1 MDIITYALCRK
12 NGGGGGGDNTHFIG
26 TTTTAITDGA
36 TTNPITVDG
45 ESYTA
50 VKGDIVIYDSA
61 EFIFDGSAWQS
72 FGGTMDT
79 QPTKDSAKAVT
90 SDGVYRYTAG
100 QREYVSDELKGEIF
114 NSYSGLS
121 KNIASGLLSH
131 AEGYGTTASGHMSH
145 AEGRSNTASGYS
157 SHAEGEEN
165 TVNGRASHAEGVTNT
180 ASGYGSHA
188 EGIGNTASNDFSHV
202 EGEDNTA
209 SGRASHAEGAKNT
222 ASGNYSHA
230 GGLYTIANTKA
241 STVIGKYNVAD
252 GTNVSDLKH
261 LFIVGNGTGVDD
273 RSNILEVSDTY
284 MNLNG
289 VFKQN
294 GQVIDFSSL
303 DEIVEMS
310 DIEYD
315 ALATKD
321 PDKVYFVYETEV
333 DNRTITAY
341 DSNGD
346 FIYKLTMYGCASIGG
361 ISLDSKVTT
370 PPTITEPNVF
380 GSGSFI
386 FKGTFADGNTYY
398 FSSLF
403 TDGRSGYS
411 ISNDSSKVSDAYGT
425 NMFFVVNGNRFTL
438 MTAPNAAWRSLIH
451 ISGYDESSFELAVTP
466 KPNGFKRIYKGDE
479 LYATNELPDITP
491 HVELTQSQYDALQN
505 PDPNTEYFI
514 TNADASGDFSSIE
527 DRMTAIEDEYT
538 IVYMDG
544 NVRIPLYTR
553 NVYKVVRVDGN
564 TVEWYITEPTSQRN
578 FKATVT
584 ATGSAGTRTNPT
596 VTVTEV
602 V

>member
-1 MDIITYALCRK
+1 MVLDIITYALCRK

-36 TTNPITVDG
+36 TTNPIIVDG

-50 VKGDIVIYDSA
+50 VKGDIIIYDGT

-72 FGGTMDT
+72 FGGTMDA
-79 QPTKDSAKAVT
+79 QPTQDSAKAVT

-100 QREYVSDELKGEIF
+100 QREYVNNTLKGEIF
-114 NSYSGLS
+114 NTYSGNG
-121 KNIASGLLSH
+121 KNIASGTCSHAEGFKTKASDNYSHAEGFYTTASGESSH
-131 AEGYGTTASGHMSH
+131 AEGYETEAWGAYSH
-145 AEGRSNTASGYS
+145 AEGRATDAHAAYSHVSGWGTRANTA
-157 SHAEGEEN
+157 
-165 TVNGRASHAEGVTNT
+165 
-180 ASGYGSHA
+180 
-188 EGIGNTASNDFSHV
+188 
-202 EGEDNTA
+202 
-209 SGRASHAEGAKNT
+209 
-222 ASGNYSHA
+222 
-230 GGLYTIANTKA
+230 A
-241 STVIGKYNVAD
+241 STVIGTYNVID
-252 GTNVSDLKH
+252 GTRSIDPKH
-261 LFIVGNGTGVDD
+261 LFIVGNGTADNA

-284 MNLNG
+284 LNLNG

-294 GQVIDFSSL
+294 GQVIDFSTL
-303 DEIVEMS
+303 GDEIVEMS

-315 ALATKD
+315 ALVTKD
-321 PDKVYFVYETEV
+321 PTKVYFVYEVEE
-333 DNRTITAY
+333 DNRSIVCK
-341 DSNGD
+341 DSNGNWKYTTT
-346 FIYKLTMYGCASIGG
+346 IIGTTASG
-361 ISLDSKVTT
+361 ITGNVTAEESTVTT
-370 PPTITEPNVF
+370 PPTPGFDYWYGNVVFRTETPEKTVYHSVF
-380 GSGSFI
+380 
-386 FKGTFADGNTYY
+386 Y
-398 FSSLF
+398 FSN
-403 TDGRSGYS
+403 DGKSGTKDTASGDGAPDAYFELGANGSIVYHPTPTAEPRSGLYVF
-411 ISNDSSKVSDAYGT
+411 SSSHRVSGDT
-425 NMFFVVNGNRFTL
+425 IEFNVN
-438 MTAPNAAWRSLIH
+438 A
-451 ISGYDESSFELAVTP
+451 
-466 KPNGFKRIYKGDE
+466 KPNGFKRIYMGDE

-564 TVEWYITEPTSQRN
+564 TVEWYIAEPTSQRN

>member
-1 MDIITYALCRK
+1 MVLDIITYALCRK

-50 VKGDIVIYDSA
+50 VKGDIVIYNST

-79 QPTKDSAKAVT
+79 QPTQDSVKAVT
-90 SDGVYRYTAG
+90 SDGIYRYTAG
-100 QREYVSDELKGEIF
+100 QKEYVSDELKGEIF

-121 KNIASGLLSH
+121 KNVASGLLSH
-131 AEGYGTTASGHMSH
+131 AEGFFTKASGDYSH
-145 AEGRSNTASGYS
+145 AEGIWSSASGTG
-157 SHAEGEEN
+157 SHAEGGGTARGSRAHAEGTGEASGDYSHAEGFG
-165 TVNGRASHAEGVTNT
+165 TIANGDYSHAEGV
-180 ASGYGSHA
+180 G
-188 EGIGNTASNDFSHV
+188 
-202 EGEDNTA
+202 
-209 SGRASHAEGAKNT
+209 
-222 ASGNYSHA
+222 
-230 GGLYTIANTKA
+230 TIANTDT
-241 STVIGKYNVAD
+241 STAIGQYNVAD
-252 GTNVSDLKH
+252 GTGGNDPKH
-261 LFIVGNGTGVDD
+261 LFIIGNGTGTNA

-284 MNLNG
+284 LNLNG

-294 GQVIDFSSL
+294 GQEIDFSTLGNDVIELS
-303 DEIVEMS
+303 DVE
-310 DIEYD
+310 YN
-315 ALATKD
+315 ALAIKD
-321 PDKVYFVYETEV
+321 PTKAYFVYETEE
-333 DNRTITAY
+333 DKRTIVCM
-341 DSNGD
+341 DSNGNWKYSTT
-346 FIYKLTMYGCASIGG
+346 IVGTTASDITGNVTAEE
-361 ISLDSKVTT
+361 STVTT
-370 PPTITEPNVF
+370 QPTPGFDYWYGNVVFQTITPGGNVVYHSMF
-380 GSGSFI
+380 YYNNNGRAGMRDTASGDGAPDAYFELGTYGSITYHPTPSGSPVS
-386 FKGTFADGNTYY
+386 GLYV
-398 FSSLF
+398 FSSSHR
-403 TDGRSGYS
+403 DSGDTITFDY
-411 ISNDSSKVSDAYGT
+411 IT
-425 NMFFVVNGNRFTL
+425 
-438 MTAPNAAWRSLIH
+438 
-451 ISGYDESSFELAVTP
+451 
-466 KPNGFKRIYKGDE
+466 KPNGFRRIYMGDE

-564 TVEWYITEPTSQRN
+564 TVEWYIAEPTSQRN